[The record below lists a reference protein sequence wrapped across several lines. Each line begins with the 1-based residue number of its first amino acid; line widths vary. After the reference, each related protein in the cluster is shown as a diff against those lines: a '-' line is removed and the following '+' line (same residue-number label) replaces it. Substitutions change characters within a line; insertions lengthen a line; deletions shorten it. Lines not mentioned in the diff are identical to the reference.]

1 MSLSNEDLM
10 AQAQRIV
17 AKAWADDAFKAV
29 LIADPKATLAA
40 EGIALPEGL
49 TLKVLEDTADT
60 LHVILPPPPAAA
72 LSDEAVGAVAGG
84 VFCPCFTINIQP
96 PVATLYSA
104 FLENGV
110 PTPGAPSGPPLPS
123 GICQQP

>member
-1 MSLSNEDLM
+1 MSMSSEDLL
-10 AQAQRIV
+10 AQAQRVV
-17 AKAWADDAFKAV
+17 AKAWADDAFKAA
-29 LIADPKATLAA
+29 LIADPRATLAQ

-49 TLKVLEDTADT
+49 TLKVLENTADT

-84 VFCPCFTINIQP
+84 VFCPCFTINIGP
-96 PVATLYSA
+96 PPATLYSA

-110 PTPGAPSGPPLPS
+110 PTPGAPSGPSLPPGS
-123 GICQQP
+123 CQAP